1 MTQQVKNNAKLF
13 DPALMIQAGINPKTG
28 LPYKFG
34 DVSKASSLL
43 KESYVKNFRIK
54 DEQDAINTFV
64 WYNLPQGLNQRLIE
78 RILYYRGQGMFFYM
92 KETEQFYFLPYAL
105 QSPDNGPGIDVY
117 GRYRGCTPLPFNGST
132 STGGDGTSKDKEKPW
147 IIGLFKKPI
156 YDIPLEPLSIDE
168 IYDCCILLKDY
179 SEQLA
184 QKNLTRKDLQEPIIQ
199 HMAEIPCFART
210 ALLNSTGVKGM
221 RVANQADYPNVLDAN
236 AAFEK
241 AAMEGTPYV
250 PIVGSVDFQD
260 LTDGQA
266 AKAEEFLV
274 ELESLDNMR
283 MSFHGIPNGGIF
295 QKKAHM
301 LETEAQ
307 MNAGVADSALRDRLA
322 YREDFCDLVNAVF
335 GLGIS
340 VEIHPSLLGTSMIT
354 GDFDGDG
361 QPLDSQE
368 DITSDESDMGGQE
381 VD

>member
-1 MTQQVKNNAKLF
+1 MSTQKNNAKLF
-13 DPALMIQAGINPKTG
+13 DPSIMIQAGINPKTG
-28 LPYKFG
+28 LPFKIG
-34 DVSKASSLL
+34 DIGKASSLL
-43 KESYVKNFRIK
+43 KESYIKNFRIK

-64 WYNLPQGLNQRLIE
+64 WYNLPSGLNARLLE

-92 KETEQFYFLPYAL
+92 KETDTFYFLPYAL

-117 GRYRGCTPLPFNGST
+117 GRYRGCTPLPFNGSA
-132 STGGDGTSKDKEKPW
+132 SQGGTGKAKEDKERPW
-147 IIGLFKKPI
+147 ITGLFKRPI
-156 YDIPLEPLSIDE
+156 YDIPLEPLDFDEIDE
-168 IYDCCILLKDY
+168 ACILLKDY
-179 SEQLA
+179 SEQFA
-184 QKNLTRKDLQEPIIQ
+184 QNNLSRQSLQEPIISQ
-199 HMAEIPCFART
+199 MAEIPCFART

-236 AAFEK
+236 NAFEQ
-241 AAMEGTPYV
+241 AAVNGIPYV

-274 ELESLDNMR
+274 ELESLDNLR

-307 MNAGVADSALRDRLA
+307 MNAGVADAALRDRLQ
-322 YREDFCDLVNAVF
+322 YRQDFCDLVNSVY

-361 QPLDSQE
+361 DLTDNYIAGE
-368 DITSDESDMGGQE
+368 EEESDTDVSNE
-381 VD
+381 

>member
-1 MTQQVKNNAKLF
+1 MVQQVKNNAKLF

-28 LPYKFG
+28 LPYKMG
-34 DVSKASSLL
+34 NVSNVDSSL
-43 KESYVKNFRIK
+43 KREYVKNYRIK

-132 STGGDGTSKDKEKPW
+132 SAGGDGTSKDKEKPW
-147 IIGLFKKPI
+147 ITGLFKKPI
-156 YDIPLEPLSIDE
+156 YDIPLEPLSIDKL
-168 IYDCCILLKDY
+168 YDSCILLKDY

-184 QKNLTRKDLQEPIIQ
+184 QKNIPRKDLQEPVIQ
-199 HMAEIPCFART
+199 QMAEIPCFART

-241 AAMEGTPYV
+241 AALEGIPYV
-250 PIVGSVDFQD
+250 PIVGSIDFQD

-322 YREDFCDLVNAVF
+322 YREEFCDLVNAVF

-340 VEIHPSLLGTSMIT
+340 VEIHPSLLGTSMMT

-368 DITSDESDMGGQE
+368 DITPYGADMGGDVE
-381 VD
+381 

>member
-1 MTQQVKNNAKLF
+1 MATNNAKLF
-13 DPALMIQAGINPKTG
+13 DPSLMIQAGINPKTG

-34 DVSKASSLL
+34 DVSKVGSLL
-43 KESYVKNFRIK
+43 KDTYVKNFRIK

-92 KETEQFYFLPYAL
+92 KETEQFYFLPYTL
-105 QSPDNGPGIDVY
+105 YSPDNGPGIDVY
-117 GRYRGCTPLPFNGST
+117 GRFRGCTPLPFNGST
-132 STGGDGTSKDKEKPW
+132 SAGGDGTSKDIEKPW
-147 IIGLFKKPI
+147 ITGLFKKPI
-156 YDIPLEPLSIDE
+156 YDIPLESLTEDE
-168 IYDCCILLKDY
+168 LYDCCILLEDY

-184 QKNLTRKDLQEPIIQ
+184 QKNIPRKDLQEPVIQ
-199 HMAEIPCFART
+199 QMAEIPCFART

-221 RVANQADYPNVLDAN
+221 RVSNQADYPNVLDAN
-236 AAFEK
+236 NAFEK
-241 AAMEGTPYV
+241 AALEGVPYV

-274 ELESLDNMR
+274 ELESLDNLR

-295 QKKAHM
+295 QKKSHM

-307 MNAGVADSALRDRLA
+307 MNAGVADAALRDRLA

-340 VEIHPSLLGTSMIT
+340 VEIHPSLLGTSMMT

-361 QPLDSQE
+361 QPLDTQE
-368 DITSDESDMGGQE
+368 DITGEQPDIGEYDE
-381 VD
+381 

>member
-13 DPALMIQAGINPKTG
+13 DPSLMIQAGINPKTG

-92 KETEQFYFLPYAL
+92 KENEQFYFLPYAL
-105 QSPDNGPGIDVY
+105 QSPDDGPGIDVY

-132 STGGDGTSKDKEKPW
+132 SSGGDGTSKDKEKPW

-274 ELESLDNMR
+274 ELESLDNIR

-361 QPLDSQE
+361 KPLDSQE
-368 DITSDESDMGGQE
+368 DITSDDTDMGGQE

>member
-1 MTQQVKNNAKLF
+1 MANNAKLF
-13 DPALMIQAGINPKTG
+13 DPNLLIQAGINPKTG
-28 LPYKFG
+28 LPVKLG
-34 DVSKASSLL
+34 DVSKAGSFL
-43 KESYVKNFRIK
+43 KDTYIKNFRIK

-64 WYNLPQGLNQRLIE
+64 WYNLPQGLNQRLLE

-92 KETEQFYFLPYAL
+92 KENEQFYFLPYTL
-105 QSPDNGPGIDVY
+105 CSPDKGPGIDVY
-117 GRYRGCTPLPFNGST
+117 GRFRGCTPLPFNGST
-132 STGGDGTSKDKEKPW
+132 SSGDAEKGKEKPW
-147 IIGLFKKPI
+147 IVGLVKKPI
-156 YDIPLEPLSIDE
+156 YDIPLEPLEIDDL
-168 IYDCCILLKDY
+168 YDCCILLKDY
-179 SEQLA
+179 SEQIA

-199 HMAEIPCFART
+199 QMAEIPCFART

-221 RVANQADYPNVLDAN
+221 RISNQADYPNVLEAN

-241 AAMEGTPYV
+241 AALEGVPYV

-274 ELESLDNMR
+274 ELESLDNLR

-295 QKKAHM
+295 QKKSHM

-307 MNAGVADSALRDRLA
+307 MNAGVADAALRDRLA
-322 YREDFCDLVNAVF
+322 YRQDFCDLVNAVF

-340 VEIHPSLLGTSMIT
+340 VEIHPSLLGTQMIT

-361 QPLDSQE
+361 KPLDSQE
-368 DITSDESDMGGQE
+368 DITGEQPDVGGQYE
-381 VD
+381 E

>member
-1 MTQQVKNNAKLF
+1 MANNAKLF
-13 DPALMIQAGINPKTG
+13 DPTLLIQAGINPKTG
-28 LPYKFG
+28 LPIKLG
-34 DVSKASSLL
+34 DGSRVSSLL
-43 KESYVKNFRIK
+43 KETYVKNFRIK

-105 QSPDNGPGIDVY
+105 HSPDNGPGIDVY
-117 GRYRGCTPLPFNGST
+117 GRFRGCTPLPFNGST
-132 STGGDGTSKDKEKPW
+132 SAGGDGTSKDKEKPW
-147 IIGLFKKPI
+147 ITGLFKKPI
-156 YDIPLEPLSIDE
+156 YDIPLEPLSVDE

-179 SEQLA
+179 SEQIA

-199 HMAEIPCFART
+199 QMAEIPCFART

-236 AAFEK
+236 KAFEK
-241 AAMEGTPYV
+241 AALEGVPYL

-260 LTDGQA
+260 LTDGQT

-274 ELESLDNMR
+274 ELESLDNLR

-295 QKKAHM
+295 QKKSHM

-307 MNAGVADSALRDRLA
+307 MNAGVADAALRDRLA

-340 VEIHPSLLGTSMIT
+340 VEIHPSLLGTQMIT

-361 QPLDSQE
+361 EPLDSQE
-368 DITSDESDMGGQE
+368 DITGDIQYNEE
-381 VD
+381 